1 MNAVLLTLSIIM
13 NLISYGVVRNEFC
26 KEDVK
31 NNSDLSIF
39 NAISSLVSM
48 VILTV
53 ICAVSSS
60 LSLPSMYTILLGIV
74 FGLSTALCAIL
85 NLNALKSGP
94 LSYTNVI
101 VSCAM
106 VIPALS
112 GVVLYNETVSA
123 WQLVGIMLMVTSF
136 VCAVDSKNSGSGASF
151 RWLFFCL
158 GAFLFS
164 GAVGVMQKVHQNSAH
179 KDELGMFL
187 IIAFGVSAIFS
198 FCLTAYYKKT
208 NSETVTVLSKK
219 KMHRFAIF
227 SIINGIGIALCNQ
240 INMYLAGAMD
250 SIIFY
255 PVVNGASMLLTAA
268 VGILL
273 WKERLSKKQWFGLV
287 VGGVAILLLCNIF

>member
-1 MNAVLLTLSIIM
+1 MNAILLTITIVL
-13 NLISYGVVRNEFC
+13 NLISYGIVRNEFC
-26 KEDVK
+26 KKDVK
-31 NNSDLSIF
+31 NNSDLNVF
-39 NAISSLVSM
+39 NAVSSLVSM
-48 VILTV
+48 VTLTV
-53 ICAVSSS
+53 ICAFTSA
-60 LSLPSMYTILLGIV
+60 LSVPSMYTVLLGIV

-85 NLNALKSGP
+85 NMKALESGP

-112 GVVLYNETVSA
+112 GMVLYNETVSV
-123 WQLVGIMLMVTSF
+123 WQIVGIVLMVTSF
-136 VCAVDSKNSGSGASF
+136 VCAVDNKNSGSGASL
-151 RWLFFCL
+151 RWLLFCL

-164 GAVGVMQKVHQNSAH
+164 GAVGVMQKVHQSSIH

-198 FCLTAYYKKT
+198 FCLTAYYKKR
-208 NSETVTVLSKK
+208 NNETVTVLGKK
-219 KMHRFAIF
+219 KMRKFVIC
-227 SIINGIGIALCNQ
+227 SVTCGIGIALCNQ

-255 PVVNGASMLLTAA
+255 PMVNGASMILTAA
-268 VGILL
+268 AGIIL